1 MVDTTPRILADLK
14 HAISSTIIVHNT
26 HNFYSQKEKLMARKA
41 QPSAKAGRV
50 AIQDLMKLVNKK
62 AGRNVAHDLTGD
74 NPTAVKEWIPT
85 GSRWLDSIV
94 CKGQMGGIP
103 VGKVT
108 EIAGLE
114 STGKSYMAAQVAANA
129 QKQGKLVVYFDSESA
144 IDPSFLE
151 RTGCD
156 LARLMY
162 VQASSVEFVLETIEE
177 LLGATEDQ
185 LVFIW
190 DSLAFTPSVSD
201 VEGDFN
207 PQSSMAVKARILAKG
222 MSKLVIPI
230 ADRQATLIVLNQ
242 LKTNIP
248 QGPNARIVAMTTPYT
263 TPGGK
268 AMHYSYS
275 LRIWLTGRKAK
286 SSFIEDEKGFRIG
299 SEVKCKLEKSRF
311 GTQGRSC
318 AFRILWGTEE
328 IGIRDE
334 ESWFDAIKGSECLTS
349 AGAWYTLTM
358 PEGYTKKFQPSKWS
372 QLITSDVEFKEH
384 VIRLMDEEIV
394 QKFDRRE
401 GNADAFYSE
410 PEDLTVP
417 LKD

>member
-1 MVDTTPRILADLK
+1 MP
-14 HAISSTIIVHNT
+14 
-26 HNFYSQKEKLMARKA
+26 RKA
-41 QPSAKAGRV
+41 KTKAGRV
-50 AIQDLMKLVNKK
+50 SMQDLMTLVNKK

-74 NPTAVKEWIPT
+74 NPTSVKEWIPT
-85 GSRWLDSIV
+85 GSRWLDSII
-94 CKGQMGGIP
+94 CKGRVAGVP

-114 STGKSYMAAQVAANA
+114 STGKSYMAAQIAANA
-129 QKQGKLVVYFDSESA
+129 QKMGKLIVYFDSESA

-151 RTGCD
+151 RAGCN
-156 LARLMY
+156 LEQLMY

-177 LLGATEDQ
+177 LLGATDEQ

-190 DSLAFTPSVSD
+190 DSLAFTPSISD

-222 MSKLVIPI
+222 MSKLTIPL
-230 ADRQATLIVLNQ
+230 ADKQATLIVLNQ

-248 QGPNARIVAMTTPYT
+248 QGPNARITAMTTPYI

-286 SSFIEDEKGFRIG
+286 SSFVTYDKGFRIG
-299 SEVKCKLEKSRF
+299 SEVKVKLEKSRF

-334 ESWFDAIKGSECLTS
+334 ESWFDAIKSSEHLTS
-349 AGAWYTLTM
+349 AGAWYTLSM
-358 PEGYTKKFQPSKWS
+358 PDGYTKKFQPSKWT
-372 QLITSDVEFKEH
+372 QLITTDSEFKAS
-384 VIRLMDEEIV
+384 VIRLMDEEVV
-394 QKFDRRE
+394 QKFDKRE
-401 GNADAFYSE
+401 GSADTFYSD
-410 PEDLTVP
+410 PDDLP
-417 LKD
+417 LEVAHHPA